1 MAGPARSRSDA
12 KLARLISEAGI
23 TVSPWQ
29 VERWRQHGLIPSAAR
44 SYPGRGRGSEADYPP
59 EAVEQ
64 GRVVAQLVRRRRPLG
79 DVAVALF
86 IRGYPVPEH
95 ILKDAYLEWLERIQ
109 RLLGRPATGEEM
121 FDAAE
126 ERATVIVAPIL
137 RTRLG
142 RRFRY
147 RLRRGS
153 VPADE
158 VFMSVVTN
166 LVLLLQG
173 GETTDSGL
181 DEVLEAGGVTAMYRD
196 RIPGAGPI
204 ASGPSPEVR
213 ELMRMFSLR
222 NLGELVGRCTLEDL
236 VWARDLLLLIVPF
249 ASAFAVMLRTMFGL
263 RDAMGFGILADMEQ
277 DDGMLG
283 YGIPVML
290 LLRDVASTPEAQ
302 DLLAMMRGR
311 LVHFQQAAAFL
322 RTLPAPVARRLGLGE
337 PHVLDGLDADE
348 RQRIQEEAARLR
360 DQGEVRGFGTG
371 APQPEAPAAGDEATA

>member
-1 MAGPARSRSDA
+1 MKASSARSRSDA
-12 KLARLISEAGI
+12 ELARLVSEGGI
-23 TVSPWQ
+23 DVSPWQ

-44 SYPGRGRGSEADYPP
+44 SYPGRARGSAAVYAP

-86 IRGYPVPEH
+86 TRGYPVSEH
-95 ILKDAYLEWLERIQ
+95 VLKDAYLEWLERIQ
-109 RLLGRPATGEEM
+109 RFLGRPAADEEM
-121 FDAAE
+121 LDAAE
-126 ERATVIVAPIL
+126 DRATAMLAPL
-137 RTRLG
+137 LKTKQG
-142 RRFRY
+142 RRFRS

-153 VPADE
+153 VPAD
-158 VFMSVVTN
+158 VVLLSVVTN

-173 GETTDSGL
+173 GETTDGGL

-204 ASGPSPEVR
+204 ASGPSLAVR
-213 ELMRMFSLR
+213 ELMRTFSIR
-222 NLGELVGRCTLEDL
+222 NLRELVGRSTVEDL

-263 RDAMGFGILADMEQ
+263 RDAMGFGILADIEQ
-277 DDGMLG
+277 DDATLG
-283 YGIPVML
+283 YAIPIML
-290 LLRDVASTPEAQ
+290 LLRDIASTPEAQ

-311 LVHFQQAAAFL
+311 LAHFQEAAAFL
-322 RTLPAPVARRLGLGE
+322 RTLPAPVARRLAHGD

-360 DQGEVRGFGTG
+360 AQAESGGSSGGTDSQQTRTIR
-371 APQPEAPAAGDEATA
+371 ARPA